1 MTYLTPF
8 GFLIDYAETM
18 YGVSGGFFRKRGL
31 DLTVEGGKGSAAGI
45 QQLIGGNVLVSRTGG
60 TDLLKAYVKD
70 PQLVAISSVYPK
82 DLFWVISQAD
92 KPARSVADL
101 QGKTAGVISVG
112 GATENLLDMMLAKAG
127 IAKTSTTRETVGN
140 APAAFELVKAGRI
153 AAFIATHLTVYR
165 LQQAGQPIHA
175 WSVDEVAPS
184 PGDLYV
190 TTKRAVRERPEA
202 LMKFLRGVDDTLAA
216 LTMAK
221 DLPDVVASMT
231 SLYDIPEAKGPDKGT
246 VALDFALK
254 NFRLVRERRLRMDPS
269 AFASAVDLMVK
280 AGIIPV
286 PPDQG
291 YFTDTIRAQAFA

>member
-1 MTYLTPF
+1 MRVVSHRRDVMRGMAALGAGLSLGGASVPGLAQAPDRMTYLTPF

-112 GATENLLDMMLAKAG
+112 GRPRTY
-127 IAKTSTTRETVGN
+127 ST
-140 APAAFELVKAGRI
+140 
-153 AAFIATHLTVYR
+153 
-165 LQQAGQPIHA
+165 
-175 WSVDEVAPS
+175 
-184 PGDLYV
+184 
-190 TTKRAVRERPEA
+190 
-202 LMKFLRGVDDTLAA
+202 
-216 LTMAK
+216 
-221 DLPDVVASMT
+221 
-231 SLYDIPEAKGPDKGT
+231 
-246 VALDFALK
+246 
-254 NFRLVRERRLRMDPS
+254 
-269 AFASAVDLMVK
+269 
-280 AGIIPV
+280 
-286 PPDQG
+286 
-291 YFTDTIRAQAFA
+291 